1 LVEATNGLLALT
13 LAAAAPV
20 SSIIRSRQNI
30 ISLPLFFYYYI
41 LAGVVV

>member
-30 ISLPLFFYYYI
+30 ISLPLFFIII
-41 LAGVVV
+41 LAGVVVV